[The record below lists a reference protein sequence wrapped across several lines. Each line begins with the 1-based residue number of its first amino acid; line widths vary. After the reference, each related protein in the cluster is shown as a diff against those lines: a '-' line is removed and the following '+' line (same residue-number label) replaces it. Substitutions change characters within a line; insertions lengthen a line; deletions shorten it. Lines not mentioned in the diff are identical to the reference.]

1 MIWFIVLNVVMN
13 NGDVYTDVHY
23 PNSPQYNNE
32 QECNVA
38 GRELVDQK
46 QIEVG
51 TNSGRT
57 YYTCMVI
64 TPEQIR
70 TATGKSGSNS

>member
-23 PNSPQYNNE
+23 PNSPLYNNE

>member
-13 NGDVYTDVHY
+13 NGDVYTNVHY

-32 QECNVA
+32 RSCNEA
-38 GRELVDQK
+38 GQELVDQK
-46 QIEVG
+46 QVEVG

-57 YYTCMVI
+57 YFTCVAI
-64 TPEQIR
+64 TSEEIR
-70 TATGKSGSNS
+70 DATGKPGSNS

>member
-13 NGDVYTDVHY
+13 NGDVYSDLHF

-32 QECNVA
+32 KECNESGQA
-38 GRELVDQK
+38 LVDQK

-51 TNSGRT
+51 TAN
-57 YYTCMVI
+57 
-64 TPEQIR
+64 
-70 TATGKSGSNS
+70 GKAYFICIPLEKSKLDAAVGSNSNS

>member
-13 NGDVYTDVHY
+13 NGEVYTDVHY

-32 QECNVA
+32 QSCNEA
-38 GRELVDQK
+38 GRQLVDAK

-57 YYTCMVI
+57 YYICMAI

-70 TATGKSGSNS
+70 DATGKSGSNS